1 MRRRDFITLAGAAAA
16 WPLTAQAQQP
26 AMPVI
31 GFLHIASPGAYVHV
45 VAAFRRG
52 LMENDLVEGRNITV
66 EYRWGRVNLIACH
79 PSWPICWTTGR
90 P

>member
-1 MRRRDFITLAGAAAA
+1 MRRREFIKLIGGAAT

-52 LMENDLVEGRNITV
+52 LMENDLVEGRNIAV
-66 EYRWGRVNLIACH
+66 EYRWGEGQLDRM
-79 PSWPICWTTGR
+79 
-90 P
+90 